1 MHDDRLTDDDLLE
14 FQLLLERD
22 DWFERLAELT
32 PGVAPKAPPNDQR
45 RSRWTPWS
53 KRTTHE

>member
-1 MHDDRLTDDDLLE
+1 MNEDRLTDDDLLE

-32 PGVAPKAPPNDQR
+32 PGVAPKAPPNEQR
-45 RSRWTPWS
+45 RSRWSPWS
-53 KRTTHE
+53 RRTS

>member
-1 MHDDRLTDDDLLE
+1 MNDDRLTDDDLLE

-32 PGVAPKAPPNDQR
+32 PGVPRNAPPNDQR
-45 RSRWTPWS
+45 RSRWAPWS
-53 KRTTHE
+53 RRTS